1 MKCRHCGTPLDQ
13 VFIDLVSQPPSNSFL
28 RAEQLNEPEVYY
40 PLKIFVCPKCFLV
53 QVDEYKKSQ
62 DIFSDEYVYFSSYS
76 TSWLAHAKRYVDMA
90 EERFSLDG
98 DSLVM
103 EIASNDGYLL
113 QYFVERGIPCLGVE
127 PTGGTADA
135 AEAKGVPTIREFF
148 GADFARRMAAQGRRA
163 DLLLG
168 NNVLAHVPDINDFV
182 QGMKIALKDGGTIT
196 MEFPHLM
203 NLVAL
208 SQFDTIYH
216 EHFCYLSLTAVR
228 TVFAAQGLTVFDV
241 EQLPT
246 HGGSL
251 RIFARHAEEEGR
263 PETAA
268 LRELLAEEEARG
280 MTSVEYYANFQ
291 AKADRVKADLLTFLI
306 ERKREG
312 KRVVAYG
319 AAAKGNTLL
328 NYCGVKTDL
337 IDFGVDA
344 SPHKQ
349 GLFMPGS
356 HLSVR
361 PVEAL
366 REARPDYVLIL
377 PWNIKEEIMDQHAY
391 IREWGGRFVTAIPE
405 LRIF

>member
-1 MKCRHCGTPLDQ
+1 MKCRHCGTLLEQ

-28 RAEQLNEPEVYY
+28 TAAQLNEPEVYY
-40 PLKIFVCPKCFLV
+40 PLKIYVCPECFLV

-76 TSWLAHAKRYVDMA
+76 TSWLAHAKQYVDMA
-90 EERFSLDG
+90 ADRFSLDG

-113 QYFVERGIPCLGVE
+113 QYFMERNIPCVGIE

-135 AEAKGVPTIREFF
+135 AEEKGVPTIREFF
-148 GADFARRMAAQGRRA
+148 GSEFARKMVAEGKRP

-182 QGMKIALKDGGTIT
+182 RGMKIVLKEGGTIT

-203 NLVAL
+203 NLVDS

-251 RIFARHAEEEGR
+251 RIFARHSDEEGR
-263 PETAA
+263 RETKA
-268 LRELLAEEEARG
+268 LSDLLAEEKARG
-280 MTSVEYYANFQ
+280 MITLDYYVNFQ
-291 AKADRVKADLLTFLI
+291 SRADRVKADLLSFLI
-306 ERKREG
+306 QQKREG
-312 KRVVAYG
+312 RSVAAYG

-328 NYCGVKTDL
+328 NYCGIKTDL

-356 HLSVR
+356 HI
-361 PVEAL
+361 PVLPIEAL
-366 REARPDYVLIL
+366 RQRKPDFVLIL
-377 PWNIKEEIMDQHAY
+377 PWNIKEEIMDQHSY
-391 IREWGGRFVTAIPE
+391 VTGWGGAFVTAIPE
-405 LRIF
+405 LKIY